1 MSPQILLGPFLDN
14 LFHILPH
21 QFKVIVQIVYQ
32 NIQYLPAFNT
42 CCLCWHIDI
51 QNLLQFL
58 WQERDVLSKMSM
70 MTVGKFYLLHW
81 KCKQIKIHLNIIKKK
96 KNTSRAYNLIVN
108 KCNNTITKKHIIS
121 LENNKIANIVLT
133 LSLDLLSRVHFQ
145 ALKTDGFHATYLF

>member
-1 MSPQILLGPFLDN
+1 
-14 LFHILPH
+14 
-21 QFKVIVQIVYQ
+21 
-32 NIQYLPAFNT
+32 
-42 CCLCWHIDI
+42 
-51 QNLLQFL
+51 
-58 WQERDVLSKMSM
+58 M